1 MGPQPGEREKGAHSV
16 IIIGF
21 GIENGIKYYLI
32 KNSWGSDWGTEG
44 YAKVKRDLFRRL
56 TIAIGAYIVEN

>member
-16 IIIGF
+16 AIIGF
-21 GIENGIKYYLI
+21 GIENGTRYYLI

-44 YAKVKRDLFRRL
+44 YAKVKRDLLRRL